1 MACVGDEVGTFFD
14 GSEVGILVGFL
25 VGLLVC
31 ARVGSKVGCKDG
43 FRVGLEEGFCLG
55 LDDGFRDGPIVGTCV
70 LTLVEGGLL
79 QSCVG
84 DAVGV
89 LLAHSV
95 DMAAVDA
102 VENMIAAIDK

>member
-1 MACVGDEVGTFFD
+1 
-14 GSEVGILVGFL
+14 
-25 VGLLVC
+25 
-31 ARVGSKVGCKDG
+31 
-43 FRVGLEEGFCLG
+43 
-55 LDDGFRDGPIVGTCV
+55 
-70 LTLVEGGLL
+70 VEGGLL